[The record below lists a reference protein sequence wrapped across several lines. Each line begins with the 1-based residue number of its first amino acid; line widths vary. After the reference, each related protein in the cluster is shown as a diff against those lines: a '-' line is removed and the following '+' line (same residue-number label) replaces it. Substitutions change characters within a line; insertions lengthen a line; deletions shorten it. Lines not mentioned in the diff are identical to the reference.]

1 MKRIFGVF
9 ILIVCFSQ
17 CRHKEEE
24 TLIQFP
30 GKPEVPSVIKQ
41 EHDYLLDKVYKMTLW
56 KDSTGLAAIKL
67 YDLMK
72 HHFAEEEDYV
82 LPPLGLL
89 PLVAN
94 GKLPDQIKDVIL
106 LTEKVKSHLIHLDA
120 EHQLIKAFA
129 DELMQAG
136 VTDNHSEI
144 VEFEKE
150 LEKHAKTEEEV
161 FFPAAIL
168 LGEYLK
174 LKLI

>member
-1 MKRIFGVF
+1 MKRIFSVF
-9 ILIVCFSQ
+9 ILVVCFSQ
-17 CRHKEEE
+17 CRQKEDN
-24 TLIQFP
+24 TPIQFS
-30 GKPEVPSVIKQ
+30 GKPDVPSVIKE

-56 KDSTGLAAIKL
+56 QDSTGLAAIKL

-94 GKLPDQIKDVIL
+94 GKLPDQMKEVIL

-129 DELMQAG
+129 DELMQAAA
-136 VTDNHSEI
+136 TENHPEI
-144 VEFEKE
+144 IEFEKE

-174 LKLI
+174 LKSN